1 MRFIHAADLHL
12 DSPMAGLR
20 ARHGVRADD
29 VSRSTRT
36 AYRRMIDIAIRETVD
51 LVLIAGDVFDRDW
64 TDYSTGL
71 FFVSGLSDLGKAG
84 IRVALIR
91 GNHDA
96 EGCISRRLGWPSNV
110 HELGSRGPST
120 YLVEDLGVAIHGQS
134 FPDRAVTENLAA
146 AYPPPKA
153 GWFNIGLLHTSADG
167 RYGHDTYAP
176 CSLEDLTG
184 KGYDYWA
191 LGHVH
196 QRRVLSEN
204 PWVVIP
210 GNLQGRHVN
219 EPGEKS
225 FTLVSVEGG
234 RVREVTHCPAADL
247 RWVDLRIDMSRAAS
261 IEDALPLVA
270 EALGS
275 AATDAHDQ
283 AIAARLRLVGASP
296 AHGALI
302 AERERLEAECDSLA
316 EQAFGTILIE
326 KILIETRPAAVLED
340 AALARADLAPLVRA
354 ICDDPIESSELRST
368 LEEALA
374 RLPVNLREHRDVGLT
389 HIGDERF
396 AKLLAD
402 AQALLA
408 HRLTAGDRRR

>member
-20 ARHGVRADD
+20 ARHGGRDID
-29 VSRSTRT
+29 VSAATRA
-36 AYRRMIDIAIRETVD
+36 AYRRMIDTAIREKVD
-51 LVLIAGDVFDRDW
+51 LVLIAGDAFDHDL
-64 TDYSTGL
+64 TDFGPGL
-71 FFVSGLSDLGKAG
+71 FFVSGLADLGKAG

-96 EGCISRRLGWPSNV
+96 EGRISRNLTWPTNV
-110 HELGSRGPST
+110 HEFGSRGPST
-120 YLVEDLGVAIHGQS
+120 YLLQDLGIAIHGQS

-153 GWFNIGLLHTSADG
+153 GWFNIGLLHTSCDG

-196 QRRVLSEN
+196 QRRVLAMD
-204 PWVVIP
+204 PWVVFP

-219 EPGEKS
+219 EPGEKG
-225 FTLVSVEGG
+225 FTLVTVEAGH
-234 RVREVTHCPAADL
+234 VREVTHCPADTMQ
-247 RWVDLRIDMSRAAS
+247 WVDLSIDLSHAATLD
-261 IEDALPLVA
+261 DALPAIA
-270 EALGS
+270 EAF
-275 AATDAHDQ
+275 ATISTPADDRGV
-283 AIAARLRLVGASP
+283 AARLRLVGASK

-302 AERERLEAECDSLA
+302 AERERLEAECDSRA
-316 EQAFGTILIE
+316 EQAHGTILIE
-326 KILIETRPAAVLED
+326 KILIETRPAAHSDD
-340 AALARADLAPLVRA
+340 AALPRIDLAPLVRA
-354 ICDDPIESSELRST
+354 ICEDVHEAADLRAD
-368 LEEALA
+368 LEAA
-374 RLPVNLREHRDVGLT
+374 FGRMPRNLVSHDDVGLI
-389 HIGDERF
+389 HLGEERF

-402 AQALLA
+402 AEALLA
-408 HRLTAGDRRR
+408 HCLAVGDRRR